1 MVSISLK
8 LFSLSICRHSL
19 HRSQTF
25 VSIPVKSWL
34 AGKIRSSLNFFSF
47 LIWIEDDFKPKRLTF
62 SGDGTLRFLGLL
74 CEAFEALCAQGY
86 DETSNNWDDYLRYVN
101 PEGVEFPLLDSP
113 LLISL
118 YWVPILGEIMRH
130 GNCCQMRGHKVVYLQ
145 NYVEVAQGP

>member
-1 MVSISLK
+1 MVSIALK
-8 LFSLSICRHSL
+8 LFSLSICCHSL
-19 HRSQTF
+19 HRSQTC
-25 VSIPVKSWL
+25 VSIPVKFC
-34 AGKIRSSLNFFSF
+34 FFSF

-62 SGDGTLRFLGLL
+62 SRDVTLCFLGLL

-86 DETSNNWDDYLRYVN
+86 DETSNNWEDYLRYVN

-118 YWVPILGEIMRH
+118 YLVPILGEIMRH

-145 NYVEVAQGP
+145 NYDEVAQGP

>member
-62 SGDGTLRFLGLL
+62 SVFNFRKRWCCNFGAFMCNLGTTLCSRYIKGDGTLRFLGLL
-74 CEAFEALCAQGY
+74 CEAFEALCAQ
-86 DETSNNWDDYLRYVN
+86 VM
-101 PEGVEFPLLDSP
+101 V
-113 LLISL
+113 
-118 YWVPILGEIMRH
+118 
-130 GNCCQMRGHKVVYLQ
+130 
-145 NYVEVAQGP
+145 